1 MRQMNNLTTTKGNI
15 MKTIYMAGNGNPP
28 PPAKPKRTGT
38 KPVKK

>member
-1 MRQMNNLTTTKGNI
+1 MLESRFTNLKGSI